1 MNESLH
7 RTIEKYAEMVLE
19 WLDIDSKEC
28 EVKRSDLLELFIDT
42 LSALNQAKEQ
52 ED

>member
-19 WLDIDSKEC
+19 WLDVDSKAC
-28 EVKRSDLLELFIDT
+28 EVKRSDLLELFVDT
-42 LSALNQAKEQ
+42 INALEQNRSQ